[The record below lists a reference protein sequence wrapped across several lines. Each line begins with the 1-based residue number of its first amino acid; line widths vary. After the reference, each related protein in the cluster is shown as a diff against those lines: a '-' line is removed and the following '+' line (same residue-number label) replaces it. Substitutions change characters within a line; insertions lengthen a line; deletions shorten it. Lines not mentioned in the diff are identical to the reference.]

1 MVPSHAWGKKKKERT
16 ERVAATLRRKEIR
29 GQPWIFCMKG
39 FELEAD
45 SGLSL
50 DENPEV
56 GIRFVPD
63 YIFFLL

>member
-1 MVPSHAWGKKKKERT
+1 
-16 ERVAATLRRKEIR
+16 
-29 GQPWIFCMKG
+29 MKG